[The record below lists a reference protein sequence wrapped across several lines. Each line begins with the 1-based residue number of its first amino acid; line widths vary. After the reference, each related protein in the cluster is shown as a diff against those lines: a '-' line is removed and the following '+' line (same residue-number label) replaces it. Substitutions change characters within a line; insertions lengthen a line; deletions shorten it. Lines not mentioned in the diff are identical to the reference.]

1 MQIVGHATRLAQQ
14 ENIANLEH
22 VFFNMKHSFCEENYP
37 NPSNDVLDRAVQILK
52 EAWKINLDLELNLDA
67 MGGVAL
73 YFHLPNEYYWIS
85 ILNNG
90 AETFIHSKDQK
101 VSLHKIFKIEDLLT
115 IKQNS
120 LS

>member
-1 MQIVGHATRLAQQ
+1 
-14 ENIANLEH
+14 
-22 VFFNMKHSFCEENYP
+22 MKHSFCEENYP

-67 MGGVAL
+67 IGGVAL
-73 YFHLPNEYYWIS
+73 AHYLKNEIFWIS
-85 ILNNG
+85 ISNDGEEVL
-90 AETFIHSKDQK
+90 IHSKNNGPI
-101 VSLHKIFKIEDLLT
+101 SSHKIFKIEDLLT